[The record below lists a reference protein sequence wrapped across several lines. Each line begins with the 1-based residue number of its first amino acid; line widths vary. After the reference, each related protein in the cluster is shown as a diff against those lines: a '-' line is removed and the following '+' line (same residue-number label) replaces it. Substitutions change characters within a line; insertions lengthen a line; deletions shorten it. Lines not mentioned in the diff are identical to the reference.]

1 MPDPL
6 SPHHGGHWRSSWRW
20 GREGGSKPQ
29 SSIASSWSARS
40 SNMLLMS
47 SRMFLAECTAPGWLG
62 REGRESKYDPKASD
76 ADGAVLARLDLT
88 ISVGARAQHAAG
100 PEHV

>member
-1 MPDPL
+1 MPILL
-6 SPHHGGHWRSSWRW
+6 SPRHEGHWWSDWRL
-20 GREGGSKPQ
+20 GGEGGSRPQ

-62 REGRESKYDPKASD
+62 RKGRESKHHPKA
-76 ADGAVLARLDLT
+76 
-88 ISVGARAQHAAG
+88 
-100 PEHV
+100 

>member
-1 MPDPL
+1 MLDLL
-6 SPHHGGHWRSSWRW
+6 SLRHEGHWQGSWRW
-20 GREGGSKPQ
+20 GGEGGSKPQ

-62 REGRESKYDPKASD
+62 TKGRESKLHSKASG
-76 ADGAVLARLDLT
+76 ADGVELAKLDQILLAA
-88 ISVGARAQHAAG
+88 ARAQHAARLK
-100 PEHV
+100 HV